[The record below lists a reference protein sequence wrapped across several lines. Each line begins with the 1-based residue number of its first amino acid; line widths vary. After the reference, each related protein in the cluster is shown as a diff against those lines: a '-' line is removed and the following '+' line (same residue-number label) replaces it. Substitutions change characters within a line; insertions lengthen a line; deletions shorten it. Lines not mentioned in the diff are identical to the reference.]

1 MQTIPN
7 KHGLISIEQL
17 KELIDY
23 HNNSD
28 KDSQIEKSSMKR
40 LAIVEA
46 SWGNLSQAKDYN
58 EGHIPGAI
66 HVNTDLLETGYPEW
80 KLKPLN
86 SL

>member
-28 KDSQIEKSSMKR
+28 KDSKIEKSSMKR

-46 SWGNLSQAKDYN
+46 SWGNLS
-58 EGHIPGAI
+58 
-66 HVNTDLLETGYPEW
+66 
-80 KLKPLN
+80 
-86 SL
+86 